1 MKARIKQYLLI
12 AIAAAAGY
20 GIMSYHFIF
29 DGLDIYFLEKTSL
42 HLHQTFY
49 SIKKKKPETIIKNDV
64 LREAGI
70 ADKLVEWEIISY
82 DEKTRIEEKLRNQG
96 FI

>member
-12 AIAAAAGY
+12 AIVAAAGY

-29 DGLDIYFLEKTSL
+29 DGWDIYFLEKTSL

-49 SIKKKKPETIIKNDV
+49 SIKRKKPETIIKNDV

-70 ADKLVEWEIISY
+70 AEALVEWEIITW
-82 DEKTRIEEKLRNQG
+82 DEKNKVEDKLRSQG
-96 FI
+96 YI

>member
-1 MKARIKQYLLI
+1 MKARFKQYLLI
-12 AIAAAAGY
+12 AIVAAAGY

-29 DGLDIYFLEKTSL
+29 DGWDIYFLEKTSL

-49 SIKKKKPETIIKNDV
+49 SIKRKKPETIIKNDV

-70 ADKLVEWEIISY
+70 ADKLVEWDVISY
-82 DEKTRIEEKLRNQG
+82 DQKNKIEDKLRDQG
-96 FI
+96 YI

>member
-29 DGLDIYFLEKTSL
+29 DGMDIYFLEKTSL

-70 ADKLVEWEIISY
+70 ADKLVEWEIITW
-82 DEKTRIEEKLRNQG
+82 DQKNKVEDKLRSRG
-96 FI
+96 YI